1 MEMDRK
7 TIENIA
13 AAWQDVI
20 IQESLAAMAADHYHH
35 HGMGSDMN
43 DDATDSQRA
52 ASRKKADQ
60 IHAKIKSQHGGAAA
74 SAVKSH
80 TNSAFNHDNGQVSS
94 GNMKS
99 DHKSFADKHLGGSG
113 SADHKA
119 YKAKIKS
126 HGYSGDHHK

>member
-1 MEMDRK
+1 MDREIIK
-7 TIENIA
+7 NIA

-20 IQESLAAMAADHYHH
+20 IQESLANMAADHYHH
-35 HGMGSDMN
+35 HGQGSDMN

-74 SAVKSH
+74 AAVKSH

-99 DHKSFADKHLGGSG
+99 DHKSFADKHLGGHG

-126 HGYSGDHHK
+126 HGYEVGHHK